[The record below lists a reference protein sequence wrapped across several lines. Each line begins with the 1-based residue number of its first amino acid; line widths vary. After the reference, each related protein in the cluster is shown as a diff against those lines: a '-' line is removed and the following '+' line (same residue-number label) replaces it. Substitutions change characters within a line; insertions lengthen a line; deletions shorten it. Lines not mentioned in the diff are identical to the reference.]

1 LYGTVERRW
10 ILLFEI
16 DAKDDR
22 PAYLQIV
29 DQVKYAA
36 ASGRLR
42 PGEALPSIR
51 QLAER
56 LRVNRNTVDKAYRE
70 LDRQG
75 LITTAQGRGAFL
87 SESALPDDSQW
98 CQELLSETIDG
109 LVLKA
114 RQLRV
119 TRDELIR
126 LIDER
131 YGALGEESKLKN
143 KASTTGRIVG
153 NDE

>member
-1 LYGTVERRW
+1 M
-10 ILLFEI
+10 
-16 DAKDDR
+16 
-22 PAYLQIV
+22 QIV

-87 SESALPDDSQW
+87 ADNALPDDPRW
-98 CQELLSETIDG
+98 RQELLTETIDG
-109 LVLKA
+109 LVQKA

-131 YGALGEESKLKN
+131 YGALDEEPTKK
-143 KASTTGRIVG
+143 KHR
-153 NDE
+153 

>member
-1 LYGTVERRW
+1 M
-10 ILLFEI
+10 
-16 DAKDDR
+16 
-22 PAYLQIV
+22 QIV

-75 LITTAQGRGAFL
+75 MITTAQGRGAFL
-87 SESALPDDSQW
+87 SESALPDEPRW
-98 CQELLSETIDG
+98 RQELLTETIDG
-109 LVLKA
+109 LILKA
-114 RQLRV
+114 RLLQV
-119 TRDELIR
+119 TREELIR
-126 LIDER
+126 LIGER
-131 YGALGEESKLKN
+131 YEALGEDSNPTRRK
-143 KASTTGRIVG
+143 STAGRIVG